1 MRISVIVPVYNVS
14 AYLGRCMRSL
24 LAQTFQD
31 REILLVDDGS
41 TDGSGPLCDM
51 WAREPGV
58 RAIHRANGGLGMARN
73 SGLEAARGEYALFL
87 DPDDYFGPR
96 LLENLADAA
105 ERCGADLAVGAFTMV
120 GPDGRERP
128 RALPAERV
136 FRTPAELEELL
147 LGTVGALPEEPL
159 DSRYGLSACARLYR
173 MEVIRRGGVRFVSER
188 ELISED
194 LIFNMD
200 FLAWAASAVVTA
212 DASYFYCANA
222 GSLSKR
228 HREDRFAQD
237 CALCRAVEERLARRC
252 PEAVFRPYLDR
263 LLISRARYDIL
274 QEAAYRDRED
284 RSYPLRQRTAAI
296 LDAPALREALERY
309 PWRRLPRMQGIF
321 AWLMRERRVGAL
333 LALARLKRRFL
344 DKRRQ

>member
-58 RAIHRANGGLGMARN
+58 RAVHRANGGLGMARN
-73 SGLEAARGEYALFL
+73 SGLDAARGTYALFL

-105 ERCGADLAVGAFTMV
+105 ERCGADLAAGAFTMV

-128 RALPAERV
+128 RAFPAERV

-159 DSRYGLSACARLYR
+159 DSRYG
-173 MEVIRRGGVRFVSER
+173 RRGGVRFVSER

-200 FLAWAASAVVTA
+200 FLAWAASAVVTT

-296 LDAPALREALERY
+296 LEERY

-344 DKRRQ
+344 DGRRQ

>member
-58 RAIHRANGGLGMARN
+58 RAVHRTNGGLGMARN

-105 ERCGADLAVGAFTMV
+105 ERRGADLAVGAFTMV

-128 RALPAERV
+128 RAFPAERV
-136 FRTPAELEELL
+136 FRTPTELEELL

-200 FLAWAASAVVTA
+200 FLAWAASAVVTT

-237 CALCRAVEERLARRC
+237 CALCRAVEER
-252 PEAVFRPYLDR
+252 
-263 LLISRARYDIL
+263 LISRARYDIL

-309 PWRRLPRMQGIF
+309 PWRRLPRMQGMF